1 MATFYRD
8 THGRFLQKG
17 YSGAAF
23 LYVDGT
29 RIEVNVNNYKGER
42 TRKSQAAYNLGIKEH
57 EPHTATENIVR
68 RGTKIPDYTTHYEE
82 KGKSNEEEFVFDYN
96 VYKKRGYNRQV
107 QEAYYKI
114 FKEANRL
121 GTEINL
127 ASQGTI
133 NPKFSYNLDIP
144 KEQLERRLK
153 SAMKI
158 IETPKYDYIEEKYSE
173 YKSQYLGNIRSYI
186 SDSYQV
192 INKNGRLQLL
202 SSQEYKKALQET
214 YPERGKYALKSA
226 FDLGMPA
233 TYTDKKGNV
242 YQTEKLKNVFEDN
255 VLNMDNKEFYK
266 LMRKLGLEKVAFG
279 LDSIIDEGN
288 YNIILADVFEIA
300 RVTNNA

>member
-8 THGRFLQKG
+8 TNGRFLQKG

-42 TRKSQAAYNLGIKEH
+42 TRKSQSAYNLGIKEH
-57 EPHTATENIVR
+57 EPHTSTENIVR
-68 RGTKIPDYTTHYEE
+68 RGTKIPDYTTQYDE
-82 KGKSNEEEFVFDYN
+82 KTKSNEEEFVFDYT
-96 VYKKRGYNRQV
+96 VYRKRGYNRQV
-107 QEAYYKI
+107 QETYYKI

-133 NPKFSYNLDIP
+133 YPKFSYNLDVP

-158 IETPKYDYIEEKYSE
+158 IETPKYDYIEEKYSD
-173 YKSQYLGNIRSYI
+173 YKSQYLENIRNYI
-186 SDSYQV
+186 SDSFQV
-192 INKNGRLQLL
+192 INKNGRLQLI
-202 SSQEYKKALQET
+202 SSEDYKKALQET
-214 YPERGKYALKSA
+214 YPDKSKYALRNA
-226 FDLGMPA
+226 FNTGMQA
-233 TYTDKKGNV
+233 TLTDKKGNQ
-242 YQTEKLKNVFEDN
+242 YQTQKLKDVFEDN
-255 VLNMDNKEFYK
+255 VFKMDNKEFYK

>member
-1 MATFYRD
+1 M
-8 THGRFLQKG
+8 
-17 YSGAAF
+17 AF
-23 LYVDGT
+23 LYVDGA

-42 TRKSQAAYNLGIKEH
+42 TRKSQSAYNLGIKEH
-57 EPHTATENIVR
+57 EPHTSTENVVR
-68 RGTKIPDYTTHYEE
+68 RGTKIPDYTTNYEE
-82 KGKSNEEEFVFDYN
+82 RGKSNEEEFVFDYN

-107 QEAYYKI
+107 QETYYKI

-133 NPKFSYNLDIP
+133 DPKFSYNLDIP

-153 SAMKI
+153 AAMEV
-158 IETPKYDYIEEKYSE
+158 IEFPKYSYIENRYYE
-173 YKSQYLGNIRSYI
+173 YKKQYLSNMVSYV
-186 SDSYQV
+186 SDSFQV
-192 INKNGRLQLL
+192 INKNGRLHFL
-202 SSQEYKKALQET
+202 SSSEYKKALQET
-214 YPERGKYALKSA
+214 YPNMSKEGIRIA
-226 FDLGMPA
+226 FNLGMQA
-233 TYTDKKGNV
+233 TVKDKKGNQ
-242 YQTEKLKNVFEDN
+242 YQTEKLKDVFEDN
-255 VLNMDNKEFYK
+255 VMNMNNEEFYK

>member
-8 THGRFLQKG
+8 LHGRFLQKG

-23 LYVDGT
+23 LYVDGI

-42 TRKSQAAYNLGIKEH
+42 TRKSQSAYNLGIKEH

-68 RGTKIPDYTTHYEE
+68 RGTKIPDYTTQYDE
-82 KGKSNEEEFVFDYN
+82 KTKSNEEEFVFDYT
-96 VYKKRGYNRQV
+96 VYRKRGYNRQV
-107 QEAYYKI
+107 QETYYKI

-121 GTEINL
+121 GIEINL

-133 NPKFSYNLDIP
+133 DPKFSYNLDVP

-173 YKSQYLGNIRSYI
+173 YKNQYLGNIRNYI
-186 SDSYQV
+186 SDSFQV
-192 INKNGRLQLL
+192 INKNGRLQLI
-202 SSQEYKKALQET
+202 SAQDYKKALQET
-214 YPERGKYALKSA
+214 YPDKGKYALKNA
-226 FDLGMPA
+226 FNSGMPA
-233 TYTDKKGNV
+233 TLVDKKGNQ
-242 YQTEKLKNVFEDN
+242 YQTQKLKDVFENNVFA
-255 VLNMDNKEFYK
+255 MDNKEFYK

>member
-17 YSGAAF
+17 YSGVAF
-23 LYVDGT
+23 LYVDGV

-42 TRKSQAAYNLGIKEH
+42 TRKSQSAYNLGIKEH
-57 EPHTATENIVR
+57 EPHTSTENIVR
-68 RGTKIPDYTTHYEE
+68 RGTKIPDYTTHYEKKE
-82 KGKSNEEEFVFDYN
+82 KSNEEEFVFDYN
-96 VYKKRGYNRQV
+96 VYRKRGYNRQV
-107 QEAYYKI
+107 QETYYKI
-114 FKEANRL
+114 FKEANRV

-133 NPKFSYNLDIP
+133 NPSFSYNLDVP
-144 KEQLERRLK
+144 REQLERRL
-153 SAMKI
+153 SAAMEV
-158 IETPKYDYIEEKYSE
+158 IETPKYSYIENKYYE
-173 YKSQYLGNIRSYI
+173 YKKQYLSNMVNYI
-186 SDSYQV
+186 ADSFQV
-192 INKNGRLQLL
+192 INKNGRLQLI
-202 SSQEYKKALQET
+202 SSSEYKKALQET
-214 YPERGKYALKSA
+214 YPNFSKEGIRIA
-226 FDLGMPA
+226 FNNGIQA
-233 TYTDKKGNV
+233 TITDKKGNQ
-242 YQTEKLKNVFEDN
+242 YQTQKLKDVFEDN